1 MQVLFPIEAILQR
14 VPLGFNLDKAPSGH
28 VNSFDIWYNT
38 WYINVPNSH
47 FLQRVHCV
55 EVKSAVD
62 VEIFTALPDS
72 MSSLFTAT
80 QTANGCTGHD
90 ARRWCSEYTMAVI
103 LFLTFLAVSRHHARA
118 FWAVLLRVSKLNSRL
133 NWLAG
138 ASILPDRPRA
148 HVTSM
153 ASTRNKFVITPLH
166 GKYPIYKHHA
176 LGATPLRLGA
186 TPLRLDACKSDIS
199 LAGV

>member
-90 ARRWCSEYTMAVI
+90 ARRRCSEYTMAVI

-153 ASTRNKFVITPLH
+153 ASTRNTKFVITPLH
-166 GKYPIYKHHA
+166 GKSSEVQPPNFP
-176 LGATPLRLGA
+176 LGLRYHYMVLHS
-186 TPLRLDACKSDIS
+186 LHEHDAYARSQI
-199 LAGV
+199 